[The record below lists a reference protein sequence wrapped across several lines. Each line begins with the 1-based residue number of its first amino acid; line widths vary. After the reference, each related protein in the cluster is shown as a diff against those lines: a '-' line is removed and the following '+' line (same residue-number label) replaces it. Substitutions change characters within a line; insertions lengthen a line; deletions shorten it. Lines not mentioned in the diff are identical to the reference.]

1 MCGFIRVTELL
12 SVLYVLHFIQ
22 PGAPSWPTVPVLW
35 LVSWP
40 QPGPLIGWPDPGLA
54 HSGHSSE
61 YQSTYFQLQPH
72 RTSPASFI
80 HKINYILNTG
90 FWVSGHQL
98 DPQLFGFP
106 LTHRRQ
112 QVWTSWLLMYL
123 EDSWAPEH
131 FSRKSQWSDT
141 KWMIF
146 WCSVST
152 NKF

>member
-40 QPGPLIGWPDPGLA
+40 QPGPLIGWPDPELA
-54 HSGHSSE
+54 HTGHSSE

-80 HKINYILNTG
+80 HKINYTSSTQVSEFLDINSIYNCLVFPLHTGGSKSGPHDFYCTFETLERRNIFLLNRIDLILNE
-90 FWVSGHQL
+90 WIL
-98 DPQLFGFP
+98 LNALF
-106 LTHRRQ
+106 
-112 QVWTSWLLMYL
+112 
-123 EDSWAPEH
+123 
-131 FSRKSQWSDT
+131 
-141 KWMIF
+141 
-146 WCSVST
+146 
-152 NKF
+152 